1 MNENRLPDYLQH
13 MRQAADGVWQ
23 TLVAH
28 ALTLV
33 DERFPG
39 AAAANRF
46 LMQLPA

>member
-1 MNENRLPDYLQH
+1 MNPSTQPSALP
-13 MRQAADGVWQ
+13 DGVWQ

-39 AAAANRF
+39 AAAASRF